1 MSKKPAKEMAVSDAP
16 PDPEERRRKYNRAVR
31 QANLVTILLSKIDFK
46 VNRDVKRPAK
56 GEGNSSVPSY
66 GGKLVKFQYNDE
78 AKAFIASVAWTVEI
92 KVGRQT
98 YAKCLA
104 HYDVIYNGFSD
115 VDEEIVELFAENVAR
130 PATYTYFRALFAS
143 LDWSSEL
150 RLPPLPV
157 IKFHPKV

>member
-1 MSKKPAKEMAVSDAP
+1 MSNNQSKEVAVSGAS

-46 VNRDVKRPAK
+46 VNREIKRPVK
-56 GEGNSSVPSY
+56 SDERKSTPSY
-66 GGKLVKFQYNDE
+66 GGKLVKFQFNEE
-78 AKAFIASVAWTVEI
+78 AKAFIASVAWTVEL

-98 YAKCLA
+98 YSKCVA

-115 VDEEIVELFAENVAR
+115 IDEEIVELFAENVAR

-143 LDWSSEL
+143 LDWSAEL